1 MENKVSVII
10 PTMFRCVNITNNLLE
25 SLYEDPSVSEVII
38 IDNTEDQSNID
49 KITVNEKLQIHSQ
62 GKNIYVNPA
71 WNLGVSIAKED
82 IIAIINDDVTIPN
95 NLFSALSQVDFKE
108 IGIVGA
114 CHPTI
119 QQVEC
124 PVRFNIENAELFA
137 VPERMWGYGIFM
149 AMHKNTYINIPED
162 MLVWCGDD
170 YLFHQ
175 NKSLKRQNYVLVCPI
190 QTKMSVTSDD
200 PVFDKVKE
208 KDLEMYNLKYKIA

>member
-25 SLYEDPSVSEVII
+25 SLYDDPAVSEVII

-49 KITVNEKLQIHSQ
+49 KVTINEKLQIHSQ

-71 WNLGVSIAKED
+71 WNLGVTIAKED
-82 IIAIINDDVTIPN
+82 VIAILNDDITIPN
-95 NLFSALSQVDFKE
+95 NLFSALSKADFKE
-108 IGIVGA
+108 LGIVGA

-119 QQVEC
+119 QQVES
-124 PVRFNIENAELFA
+124 PIRFNIEHAELLA
-137 VPERMWGYGIFM
+137 VSDRMWGYGIFM
-149 AMHKNTYINIPED
+149 AMHKDTYINIPED

-175 NKSLKRQNYVLVCPI
+175 NKLVGKQNYVLISPI
-190 QTKMSVTSDD
+190 QTKMSTTSDD

-208 KDLEMYNLKYKIA
+208 KDLEMYNSKYKII

>member
-25 SLYEDPSVSEVII
+25 SLYDDPAVSEVII

-49 KITVNEKLQIHSQ
+49 KVTINEKLQIHSQ

-82 IIAIINDDVTIPN
+82 VVAILNDDITIPN

-119 QQVEC
+119 QQVEN
-124 PVRFNIENAELFA
+124 PVRFNIEHAELLA
-137 VPERMWGYGIFM
+137 VSDRMWGYGIFM
-149 AMHKNTYINIPED
+149 AMHKDTYINIPED

-175 NKSLKRQNYVLVCPI
+175 TKLVGKQNYVLICPI
-190 QTKMSVTSDD
+190 QTKMSTTSDD
-200 PVFDKVKE
+200 PVFDKIKE
-208 KDLEMYNLKYKIA
+208 KDLEMYNLKYKII

>member
-25 SLYEDPSVSEVII
+25 SLYDDPAVSEVII

-49 KITVNEKLQIHSQ
+49 KVTINEKLQIHSQ

-82 IIAIINDDVTIPN
+82 VVAILNDDITIPN

-119 QQVEC
+119 QQVEN
-124 PVRFNIENAELFA
+124 PVRFNIEHAELLA
-137 VPERMWGYGIFM
+137 VSDRMWGYGIFM
-149 AMHKNTYINIPED
+149 AMHKDTYINIPED

-175 NKSLKRQNYVLVCPI
+175 NKLVGKQNYVLISPI
-190 QTKMSVTSDD
+190 QTKMSTTSDD

-208 KDLEMYNLKYKIA
+208 KDLEMYNSKYKII

>member
-1 MENKVSVII
+1 MENKFSVII
-10 PTMFRCVNITNNLLE
+10 PTMLRCVGITNSLLE

-49 KITVNEKLQIHSQ
+49 KITINEKLQIHSQ

-71 WNLGVSIAKED
+71 WNLGVRIAKED
-82 IIAIINDDVTIPN
+82 RIAILNDDITIPN
-95 NLFSALSQVDFKE
+95 NLLSGLTQANFE
-108 IGIVGA
+108 GTGIIGA

-119 QQVEC
+119 QQVETPTRFEVDEVSLY
-124 PVRFNIENAELFA
+124 PVQD
-137 VPERMWGYGIFM
+137 RMWGYGIFM
-149 AMHKNTYINIPED
+149 VMHRNAYINIPEE

-175 NKSLKRQNYVLVCPI
+175 NKALGRQNYLLACPI
-190 QTKMSVTSDD
+190 QTKMSTTSDD

-208 KDLEMYNLKYKIA
+208 KDLEMYNSKYKIT

>member
-1 MENKVSVII
+1 
-10 PTMFRCVNITNNLLE
+10 MFRCVNITNSLLE
-25 SLYEDPSVSEVII
+25 SLYEDPAVSEIII

-49 KITVNEKLQIHSQ
+49 KIIVKEKLQIHHQ

-82 IIAIINDDVTIPN
+82 VVAIINDDVTIPN

-119 QQVEC
+119 QQVEH
-124 PVRFNIENAELFA
+124 PVRFNTENAELFA
-137 VPERMWGYGIFM
+137 VQERMWGYGIFM

-175 NKSLKRQNYVLVCPI
+175 NKALGRQNYVLVCPV
-190 QTKMSVTSDD
+190 QTKMSTTSDD
-200 PVFDKVKE
+200 TVFDEVKA
-208 KDLEMYNLKYKIA
+208 KDLEMYNLKYKIQ